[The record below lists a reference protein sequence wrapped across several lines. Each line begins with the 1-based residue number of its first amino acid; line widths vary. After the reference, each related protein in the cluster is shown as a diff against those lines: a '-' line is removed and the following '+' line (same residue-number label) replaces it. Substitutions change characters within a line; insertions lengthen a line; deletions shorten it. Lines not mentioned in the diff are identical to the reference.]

1 MRRAKVTRTG
11 KLRRNNTYVGQSI
24 EEMLR
29 QRTAGNIVEITG
41 TGMEKK
47 GFWTNHKDGVLDETN
62 IRTDKFEVMREGKQI
77 EYDFT
82 KKRDEMVYSKEGE
95 ERELG
100 IKETGTKG
108 AETAS
113 TDGK

>member
-11 KLRRNNTYVGQSI
+11 KLKRNNTYVGQSI

-29 QRTAGNIVEITG
+29 QRTAGNMVEITG

-47 GFWTNHKDGVLDETN
+47 GFWTNHKDGVLNETN
-62 IRTDKFEVMREGKQI
+62 IRTDKFEIMREGKAI

-82 KKRDEMVYSKEGE
+82 KKRDEIVYSKEGE
-95 ERELG
+95 EREL
-100 IKETGTKG
+100 GTKG